1 MIIYLLRHG
10 IAADN
15 AADGSYSDE
24 GRPLSEDGR
33 KKLNKALQAY
43 RKLMLPPDRILASPL
58 LRAQQTA
65 ELLRESLGSGIEI
78 ESTPALHHSVAPT
91 AILEQL
97 QGDLL
102 EDVGSIALVGHEP
115 HLGNLFGL
123 LLSSSS
129 RRSIPLSMGMMVAIE
144 VLEAQAMTGR
154 LVFCISQKEARKLG

>member
-10 IAADN
+10 IAADT

-24 GRPLSEDGR
+24 GRPLSEDGH
-33 KKLNKALQAY
+33 KKLSKALQAY

-65 ELLRESLGSGIEI
+65 ELLRESLGSSIEI
-78 ESTPALHHSVAPT
+78 EATPALHHSVAPT

-154 LVFCISQKEARKLG
+154 LVFCLSQKEARKLA